1 MGKRSKFPSEYAQVE
16 DLPVKFLIDLEL
28 LSGREFN
35 SPLVSL
41 PPWTPPSVLR
51 ESVVWVHHFS
61 LVYLR

>member
-28 LSGREFN
+28 LSGRELS

-51 ESVVWVHHFS
+51 ESVVWVHHVS